1 MNLYLPQLR
10 LPGFEGHR
18 LWPVICSILLFPWPS
33 VSLCLWRAVY
43 CLLPLP
49 LPCLKVTRSQGRGQL
64 IWILEPVTRDKRPNN
79 QTMESVS
86 SIVKRRSTVNNYLH
100 MTLTNLESKFKHKH
114 FQRNYVLVFGENF
127 ERIQRSSRQSSDLHY
142 ALYLL
147 NSTLDI
153 TWNIWKFSWNI
164 VKLRSRSH
172 FRSHSRSQ
180 VRSRS
185 SPGQVPLRSW
195 LGPGPGQN
203 SWTWANTKFGLSP
216 PTTTTKLFLC
226 SKWLQTIT
234 VWLLTMSH

>member
-49 LPCLKVTRSQGRGQL
+49 LPCLKVTRSRGRGQL

-100 MTLTNLESKFKHKH
+100 MTLTKIESKFKHKH
-114 FQRNYVLVFGENF
+114 FQRNYVYLSLEKILKGFKGAAG
-127 ERIQRSSRQSSDLHY
+127 RAAIYIMHY
-142 ALYLL
+142 IYLTQHLTYHETYGNSVEISYNILTL
-147 NSTLDI
+147 NRL
-153 TWNIWKFSWNI
+153 
-164 VKLRSRSH
+164 L
-172 FRSHSRSQ
+172 
-180 VRSRS
+180 
-185 SPGQVPLRSW
+185 L
-195 LGPGPGQN
+195 
-203 SWTWANTKFGLSP
+203 LSLIS
-216 PTTTTKLFLC
+216 LFD
-226 SKWLQTIT
+226 
-234 VWLLTMSH
+234 